1 MCGPKGGLTYMLIRN
16 LLLASALAAAL
27 ASGAAAAQSLPKP
40 NEFYFD
46 ADAQTAKPVVAVR
59 ETGEAAMDRL
69 AKILERKPRAPAEA
83 AQLAHLAM
91 EAGRTE
97 LGRQL
102 YGRALHEI
110 DSGSAQWRAI
120 HWNYAWDLYHAGAGE
135 DALKIWVTLHNA
147 RGVSASWMPP
157 TYAVALW
164 SLGRKDEALQWYAA
178 AVRTEP
184 DQWRD
189 ASRYAELLP
198 NWRESD
204 RATLAEVQKAWAA
217 NPPAWP

>member
-1 MCGPKGGLTYMLIRN
+1 MCDPKGGFTFMLIRN
-16 LLLASALAAAL
+16 LLLAAALAAAL

-69 AKILERKPRAPAEA
+69 AKILERKAHAPTEA

-91 EAGRTE
+91 QAGRND

-102 YGRALHEI
+102 YGRALREI
-110 DSGSAQWRAI
+110 DSGSSFWRSI
-120 HWNYAWDLYHAGAGE
+120 NWNYAWDLYHAGAGE
-135 DALKIWVTLHNA
+135 EALKVFATLHNA
-147 RGVSASWMPP
+147 RSINAGWMPP
-157 TYAVALW
+157 TYAVVLW

-184 DQWRD
+184 DQWSGT
-189 ASRYAELLP
+189 ARYPELLP
-198 NWRESD
+198 AWRDAD
-204 RATLAEVQKAWAA
+204 RATLAEVHKAWAA

>member
-1 MCGPKGGLTYMLIRN
+1 MCGPKGGSTYMLIRN
-16 LLLASALAAAL
+16 LLLAAALAAAL
-27 ASGAAAAQSLPKP
+27 ASGSAAAQSLPKP

-46 ADAQTAKPVVAVR
+46 ADAQTTKPVVAVR
-59 ETGEAAMDRL
+59 ETGEAAMQRL
-69 AKILERKPRAPAEA
+69 AKTLERKAHAPTEA
-83 AQLAHLAM
+83 AQLGHLAM
-91 EAGRTE
+91 EAGRND

-102 YGRALHEI
+102 YARALREI
-110 DSGSAQWRAI
+110 DSSSSFWRAI
-120 HWNYAWDLYHAGAGE
+120 HWNYGWDLYHAGAPE
-135 DALKIWVTLHNA
+135 DALKVFATLHNA
-147 RGVSASWMPP
+147 RNINAGWMPP
-157 TYAVALW
+157 TYAVLLW

-184 DQWRD
+184 DHWRD

-198 NWRESD
+198 GWRDAD

>member
-1 MCGPKGGLTYMLIRN
+1 MFIRK

-27 ASGAAAAQSLPKP
+27 ASGPAGAQSLPKP

-46 ADAQTAKPVVAVR
+46 ADAQTARPVIAVR

-69 AKILERKPRAPAEA
+69 AKILERKSHAPNEA
-83 AQLAHLAM
+83 AQLGHLAM

-102 YGRALHEI
+102 YARALREV
-110 DSGSAQWRAI
+110 DSGSTYWRSI
-120 HWNYAWDLYHAGAGE
+120 NWNYAWDLYHAGAAE
-135 DALKIWVTLHNA
+135 DAFRILVTLHNA
-147 RGVSASWMPP
+147 RSVNAGWMPP
-157 TYAVALW
+157 TYAVVLW

-189 ASRYAELLP
+189 SSRYAELLP
-198 NWRESD
+198 NWREAD

>member
-1 MCGPKGGLTYMLIRN
+1 MPIRN
-16 LLLASALAAAL
+16 LLLAAAL
-27 ASGAAAAQSLPKP
+27 ATVLASGTAGAQNLSKP

-46 ADAQTAKPVVAVR
+46 ADAQTVKPVIAVR
-59 ETGEAAMDRL
+59 ETGEAAMERL
-69 AKILERKPRAPAEA
+69 AKILERKPNAPTEA

-91 EAGRTE
+91 QAGRND

-102 YGRALHEI
+102 YGRALREI
-110 DSGSAQWRAI
+110 DSGSTYWRAI
-120 HWNYAWDLYHAGAGE
+120 NWNYAWDLYRSGAFD
-135 DALKIWVTLHNA
+135 DAFKQWLTLHNA
-147 RGVSASWMPP
+147 RNVNAGWMPP
-157 TYAVALW
+157 TYAIALW

-189 ASRYAELLP
+189 TSRYAELLP
-198 NWRESD
+198 DWRAAD

>member
-1 MCGPKGGLTYMLIRN
+1 MPIRN
-16 LLLASALAAAL
+16 LLLATALAAAL
-27 ASGAAAAQSLPKP
+27 ASGTAGAQSLSKP

-46 ADAQTAKPVVAVR
+46 ADAQTVKPVIAVR
-59 ETGEAAMDRL
+59 ETGEAAMERL
-69 AKILERKPRAPAEA
+69 AKILERKPNAPTEA

-91 EAGRTE
+91 QAGRNE

-102 YGRALHEI
+102 YARALREI
-110 DSGSAQWRAI
+110 DSGSSYWRSI
-120 HWNYAWDLYHAGAGE
+120 NWNYAWDLYRSGAFDE
-135 DALKIWVTLHNA
+135 AFKQWVTLHNA
-147 RGVSASWMPP
+147 RSVNAAWMPP

-164 SLGRKDEALQWYAA
+164 SLGRKDEAVQWYAA

-198 NWRESD
+198 QWRAAD
-204 RATLAEVQKAWAA
+204 RGTLAEVQKAWAID
-217 NPPAWP
+217 PPTWP